1 MCKNVS
7 PATSIMGQYFKIVN
21 VDKQEVVTAWG
32 LGTVAKFWEWFY
44 NHPAGVFV
52 WLLRT
57 SDGDGGGD
65 IPAEERP
72 QYTTLGRWAGDRIT
86 LIGDYDS
93 SGLWYDAE
101 TKDAEGKPLPD
112 AQYTD
117 ISSLVR
123 DEINDAIR
131 RDGGGPDEEW

>member
-1 MCKNVS
+1 M
-7 PATSIMGQYFKIVN
+7 
-21 VDKQEVVTAWG
+21 
-32 LGTVAKFWEWFY
+32 
-44 NHPAGVFV
+44 

-117 ISSLVR
+117 ISALVR
-123 DEINDAIR
+123 GEINNAIR
-131 RDGGGPDEEW
+131 RDGGGPDNEW